1 MRNGT
6 QSSAGCKHQPRV
18 LIGSQEARVLSDGGG
33 SLRSP
38 EMDDGLTTPK
48 HRKNHVKLLKI
59 HFACNPV
66 KLGFSANNHLRTTL
80 SLDLHIG
87 VAMLSLT

>member
-1 MRNGT
+1 MRSGT
-6 QSSAGCKHQPRV
+6 QSSAGCKHQRRV

-48 HRKNHVKLLKI
+48 HRKNYVKLLKI
-59 HFACNPV
+59 SLACNPV
-66 KLGFSANNHLRTTL
+66 KLGFSASNYLRTTH
-80 SLDLHIG
+80 SSDLHIG
-87 VAMLSLT
+87 VVS